1 MGIGSFFK
9 SILDGGKVDIAKRY
23 EILRDAVSGT
33 MSDFHKARDR
43 ETDQIVGLKILDKD
57 KTEQLEMR
65 FRGLNKPSEGEI
77 ATSFEHPRIVR
88 TLGYGMTTKGQQ
100 FLVME
105 FLDGPGL
112 NSLIIGKSKQLDG
125 NRVNLMKQAAEALQ
139 VVHEAG
145 YIHRDV
151 CPRNFVCSQDVTSLK
166 LIDFGLT
173 VPARKEFMQ
182 PGMRTGTPN
191 YMAPEVVRRKPTD
204 QRLDIFAFGV
214 SMYEMFSFDLPW
226 QRGTGDGLAAMSNG
240 QTEPTPLDKL
250 VPGIHPDIVKAIHH
264 CLAPNPEARTASMKQ
279 FLSAVN
285 HVAHESADHPSNHR
299 RK

>member
-1 MGIGSFFK
+1 
-9 SILDGGKVDIAKRY
+9 
-23 EILRDAVSGT
+23 
-33 MSDFHKARDR
+33 
-43 ETDQIVGLKILDKD
+43 
-57 KTEQLEMR
+57 MR

-88 TLGYGMTTKGQQ
+88 TLGYGMTNKGQQ

-112 NSLIIGKSKQLDG
+112 NSLIIAKSKLLDG
-125 NRVNLMKQAAEALQ
+125 NRVALMKQAAEALQ

-145 YIHRDV
+145 YIHRDI
-151 CPRNFVCSQDVTSLK
+151 CPRNFVCAKDVTSLK

-182 PGMRTGTPN
+182 PGIRTGTPN

-204 QRLDIFAFGV
+204 HRLDIFAFGV
-214 SMYEMFSFDLPW
+214 SMYEMFAFDLPW

-240 QTEPTPLDKL
+240 QTEPTPLGKL
-250 VPGIHPDIVKAIHH
+250 VPGIHPDIVKAIHQ
-264 CLAPNPEARTASMKQ
+264 CLVPNPDARTHSMKQ
-279 FLSAVN
+279 FLSAIS
-285 HVAHESADHPSNHR
+285 HVVHENADHPSNR
-299 RK
+299 R